1 MPVLQPAEPWR
12 KTGRLRDRGA
22 VQADRPQG
30 LGARARDDPRG
41 GRHLPR
47 RAGRALLPRPAADP
61 LPLPGQGAR
70 RAAPARRRAAHA
82 RVHHEGLLHLR
93 PRPGGPGGALRA
105 ARRRLRPHH
114 GAHRPAL
121 LPRRGRRR
129 HDGRPRRARVH
140 GAVRGRRGRGRA
152 RRRAT
157 RRTSRSRC
165 SSPDVREDR
174 RRLHA
179 RTVSALTIEPAIE
192 VGNIFKLGTRYSEP
206 LGASYLD
213 ENGGEH
219 ADLDGLLRDRPGA
232 HRRRGGR
239 AVRRR
244 ARHLLAARARAV
256 RRAPGRAR
264 QARHARA
271 RGRRRSVYEHAREG
285 GVEVLYDDRDARP
298 RREVRRRRA
307 ARLPA
312 AADRRAARRW
322 SPARSRCRCAAA
334 AQAAPGLPLEGEPR
348 RSSLRAVDELWR
360 SLP

>member
-41 GRHLPR
+41 GRHHPR

-82 RVHHEGLLHLR
+82 RVHHEGRLHLR
-93 PRPGGPGGALRA
+93 PRPGGPGAALRA

-121 LPRRGRRR
+121 VPRRGRRR
-129 HDGRPRRARVH
+129 DDGRARRARVH
-140 GAVRGRRGRGRA
+140 GAVRRRRGRGRCSA
-152 RRRAT
+152 RAT
-157 RRTSRSRC
+157 RRTSRSHGN
-165 SSPDVREDR
+165 SPEVEQVGEDYFRDGRAADDRAGDRDRQHLQARHALLRAARRQLPRRDR
-174 RRLHA
+174 RRA
-179 RTVSALTIEPAIE
+179 
-192 VGNIFKLGTRYSEP
+192 
-206 LGASYLD
+206 
-213 ENGGEH
+213 

-232 HRRRGGR
+232 DRGGRRR

-256 RRAPGRAR
+256 RRAPRRAR

-271 RGRRRSVYEHAREG
+271 RGRRARSTRRCSRAGWRCSTTTATPAR
-285 GVEVLYDDRDARP
+285 ARSSP
-298 RREVRRRRA
+298 TPSCSA
-307 ARLPA
+307 AR
-312 AADRRAARRW
+312 
-322 SPARSRCRCAAA
+322 C
-334 AQAAPGLPLEGEPR
+334 G
-348 RSSLRAVDELWR
+348 
-360 SLP
+360 